1 MTRAIAI
8 VALTV
13 TGFVMLATAVFAQDA
28 PATVG
33 ERAAEP
39 SMPDGRRGWAA
50 GICGRSSSKRG
61 CPPWTTTPQRWSGG
75 RMSV

>member
-13 TGFVMLATAVFAQDA
+13 TGFVMSATTVFAQDA

-39 SMPDGRRGWAA
+39 LDGRRGWAA

-61 CPPWTTTPQRWSGG
+61 YPPWTTTPQRWSGG